1 MASLPSGLPD
11 FVEDG
16 EDLARFLT
24 SSSQFNT
31 LIVKPAAFM
40 PKDGQAS
47 VFRHGPEPRDS
58 LWQIAIDHAVGDR
71 TLHGAAVV
79 SAGEVR
85 AASLDVAA
93 SEPPPRHANIIGW
106 ASSGTDPEAQKAQQM
121 AQAILLASRAVLWRR

>member
-1 MASLPSGLPD
+1 
-11 FVEDG
+11 
-16 EDLARFLT
+16 
-24 SSSQFNT
+24 
-31 LIVKPAAFM
+31 M